1 MDRAKRTIVVA
12 DASKLGRVAFAEIA
26 GIESAGEL
34 ITNTGADAEQVERLR
49 AAGLAVTLV

>member
-1 MDRAKRTIVVA
+1 VVA

-26 GIESAGEL
+26 GIERADQL

-49 AAGLAVTLV
+49 DAGLDVTLV